1 MECLLQ
7 TNPIGSPGAGLSLSM
22 SKSSVP
28 LSSRL
33 QFSQQEGLYGVAGA
47 QKVIPLLHSYR
58 NGVVKMNLNH
68 NSLGDDGIYQLFAYL
83 SSSEGSKHRATLAEI
98 SLTGNGIG
106 CKGLQTI
113 AEYLRGNDVLRA
125 LWLANNDFTPDPA
138 TLSCLANALNS
149 SRLRLLSLTNN
160 SRLGDSFV
168 ERFLPLLRSRSLQ
181 ELHINII
188 GLTPRSAP
196 AIASWITGS
205 STGSSQG
212 VCHLQTLKCS
222 GNSLGVKGVSKI
234 LRAIERGNWAITK
247 VELYANRLPDTPLL
261 LPPTSSLPAFTPSS
275 SRSPSPAGSRVAP
288 DTDDAW
294 KDCERALHRIMM
306 RNQYWK
312 RRVEKEALNLLK
324 YARPLLMRS
333 KSSLD
338 SAPLLPLHSS
348 SSPTST
354 PTEGFPFFALPNEL
368 KLYILSLFAPSL
380 SPTQRV
386 HIYNY
391 ASDPVTLPPLVPT
404 LRRGFTKQCLVDPS
418 SLGATVGGSNYGSGC
433 PAGKCMGSNSLVCRR
448 EEERAKFLE
457 AVGCTAY
464 EPELNDPVD

>member
-1 MECLLQ
+1 M
-7 TNPIGSPGAGLSLSM
+7 PKA
-22 SKSSVP
+22 SVP

-33 QFSQQEGLYGVAGA
+33 QFNHPEEGLHGVAGA
-47 QKVIPLLHSYR
+47 QKVITLLNSYR
-58 NGVVKMNLNH
+58 NGVVKMSLNH

-83 SSSEGSKHRATLAEI
+83 SSTEGSKHRATLAEI

-106 CKGLQTI
+106 CEGLQAI

-149 SRLRLLSLTNN
+149 ARLRLLSLTGN
-160 SRLGDSFV
+160 SQLGDSFV

-196 AIASWITGS
+196 AIATWITGGR
-205 STGSSQG
+205 TGRSQG

-222 GNSLGVKGVSKI
+222 GNSLGVRGVSEV
-234 LRAIERGNWAITK
+234 LRAIERGNWALTK
-247 VELYANRLPDTPLL
+247 VELYANRLPDTPFLSS
-261 LPPTSSLPAFTPSS
+261 PSLPPSS
-275 SRSPSPAGSRVAP
+275 SGSLPPAGSLGAP
-288 DTDDAW
+288 DTDDDW
-294 KDCERALHRIMM
+294 RDFERALHRIMM

-333 KSSLD
+333 NSSLS
-338 SAPLLPLHSS
+338 SALSLPSHPS
-348 SSPTST
+348 SSPPPT
-354 PTEGFPFFALPNEL
+354 PTQGFPFFALPNEL

-380 SPTQRV
+380 SPIQRA

-391 ASDPVTLPPLVPT
+391 ASDPVTLPALVPT
-404 LRRGFTKQCLVDPS
+404 LHRGFAEQCLVDPS
-418 SLGATVGGSNYGSGC
+418 SFGAIIGGSNIGSGC
-433 PAGKCMGSNSLVCRR
+433 SSGKCMGPNSLVCRR

-464 EPELNDPVD
+464 EPELGDPVV

>member
-1 MECLLQ
+1 
-7 TNPIGSPGAGLSLSM
+7 
-22 SKSSVP
+22 
-28 LSSRL
+28 
-33 QFSQQEGLYGVAGA
+33 
-47 QKVIPLLHSYR
+47 
-58 NGVVKMNLNH
+58 MNLNH
-68 NSLGDDGIYQLFAYL
+68 NSLGDDGIYQIFAYL
-83 SSSEGSKHRATLAEI
+83 SSFEGSKHRATLAEI

-106 CKGLQTI
+106 CRGLQAI

-168 ERFLPLLRSRSLQ
+168 QRFLPLLRSRSLQ

-205 STGSSQG
+205 RAGCSQG

-222 GNSLGVKGVSKI
+222 GNSLGVKGVSEI
-234 LRAIERGNWAITK
+234 LRALERGNWAITK
-247 VELYANRLPDTPLL
+247 VELYGNRLPDIPLPS
-261 LPPTSSLPAFTPSS
+261 PPASSLPTFTPST
-275 SRSPSPAGSRVAP
+275 SPSPAGSLVA

-338 SAPLLPLHSS
+338 SAPSLPSYPS

-380 SPTQRV
+380 SPIQRV

-404 LRRGFTKQCLVDPS
+404 LRRGLSKQCLVDPS
-418 SLGATVGGSNYGSGC
+418 SLGAIVGASNYGTGC